1 MYPIQTDNLGSEE
14 KLINPYVLFNTI
26 LLERRK
32 VGNRRRL
39 QEKIIYMTSSNTN
52 VYCRIFAMSTQ
63 ASLTLPRKQKP
74 RELKVEYSSVSQQSK
89 VSEST
94 GTQIIYVYCSP
105 RLKHALTLICRMI
118 LLAYC
123 VVIPFFVFMLHQETT
138 DSLTKLDA
146 LEQQLSNHISLN
158 KRIEKEKTKREVMKN
173 ETSSGKNGI
182 RDFTETYRFLPKIE
196 ESVNRQIKE
205 FNETITRYEEQM
217 EVLTSAKNL
226 LNEIERI
233 QRNNTINK
241 CQCLPSSSYNNPS
254 RCNCSKK
261 VRGPRGQPGRPGLPG
276 RIVSIPGERG
286 AKGDIGPP
294 GEKGENGR
302 VGKQGIPGFNS
313 SCRVSKFD
321 NISTVYV
328 KWGSRSCNITQA
340 KRLYTGYMSGPS
352 VEGGGS
358 NYLCLPD
365 HPKYKNKSPGTVDDS
380 AEIDGVKY
388 GTSFEAKRSN
398 RVVYCAVC
406 ETRTK
411 VVIKTFPAMNECPTG
426 WEIEYEGY
434 LAAHKKPRT
443 EHVCVERNA
452 QRSKSAAYVK
462 TGTIEK
468 IRVEKCGILP
478 CADDKYNT
486 NEDLT
491 CVVCS
496 K

>member
-14 KLINPYVLFNTI
+14 KLINPYVLYNII
-26 LLERRK
+26 LLERRT

-39 QEKIIYMTSSNTN
+39 LEKIIYMTSSKTN
-52 VYCRIFAMSTQ
+52 VSCRIFAMSTQ

-89 VSEST
+89 ISEST

-105 RLKHALTLICRMI
+105 RLKHALTLIGRII

-146 LEQQLSNHISLN
+146 LEQQLANHISLN
-158 KRIEKEKTKREVMKN
+158 KRIEKKKIKRKVTENV
-173 ETSSGKNGI
+173 TSSGKNGI
-182 RDFTETYRFLPKIE
+182 RDFAETYRFLPKIE

-205 FNETITRYEEQM
+205 FNITITRYEKQM
-217 EVLTSAKNL
+217 EVLTSAENL
-226 LNEIERI
+226 LNKIERI

-241 CQCLPSSSYNNPS
+241 CQCLPTPNM
-254 RCNCSKK
+254 CNCSKE
-261 VRGPRGQPGRPGLPG
+261 VRGPRGLPGRPGLPG

-294 GEKGENGR
+294 GEKGENGQR
-302 VGKQGIPGFNS
+302 GRQGIPGFNS
-313 SCRVSKFD
+313 SCRVIKHD
-321 NISTVYV
+321 NTSTVYV
-328 KWGSRSCNITQA
+328 KWGSRSCNITQG
-340 KRLYTGYMSGPS
+340 KRLYTGYMSGSS

-388 GTSFEAKRSN
+388 GTSFEANRSN

-406 ETRTK
+406 ETQTK
-411 VVIKTFPAMNECPTG
+411 VVVKTFPAMNECPTG

-434 LAAHKKPRT
+434 LVAHKKPRT

-452 QRSKSAAYVK
+452 QRPKSAAYVK

-468 IRVEKCGILP
+468 IRVKKCEILP
-478 CADDKYNT
+478 CNEDKYNT
-486 NEDLT
+486 NNDLT